1 MGDELKETTE
11 QKLSIQK
18 KPETA
23 LTWFMAQT
31 GGLAPAWWTRNR
43 DMYLRRSWQECD
55 AFAGAIYAISAK
67 LAAVPFRIEPRDP
80 QIKSHWRQAEKYE
93 ISLYEGADFGD
104 GWVKFLPKSLASA
117 WYSDNGFFWEIIGAG
132 NPNGP
137 IKGPAVG
144 IAHLDSA
151 QCTRTGNPEYPVV
164 YERSDGK
171 KYRLHYTRVALFSQ
185 LPSPVESM
193 NGVGF
198 CWFSR
203 CLGTAQTMIDI
214 LRYKQEK
221 LGSRPWRGIIY
232 GSGVPEDVLVAA
244 AEIANE
250 QADNQQMA
258 RFARTPI
265 VVNPSP
271 SSSVELNLLDLASLP
286 DGFDYER
293 DLTLGMYTIALTG
306 GFPPRWIWPATVSG
320 ATKADALYQ
329 HIAGSTSGAGQTL
342 SALQTLLG
350 GAERGKYHSIGK
362 FLPPYL
368 RMVFDFQDDEL
379 DRMRAEIKEIRS
391 ERHDR
396 DVANGIITIRTAREQ
411 MLSDGDVTESQF
423 QDMELNDGRTPD
435 GLNVLDLFYQED
447 IELLQG
453 IDPTDPDLE
462 LAVERMHEAKRIFT
476 ASTSNEVKRE
486 ARQAAAALEAL
497 LKIYGVE
504 IVERQEAVE
513 EEEGEQEEE
522 ENQTVPAKEGLA
534 TLAIRKA
541 LDNYES
547 GKIDASE
554 LANFALESAMDM
566 KGEEDGV

>member
-1 MGDELKETTE
+1 
-11 QKLSIQK
+11 
-18 KPETA
+18 
-23 LTWFMAQT
+23 
-31 GGLAPAWWTRNR
+31 
-43 DMYLRRSWQECD
+43 
-55 AFAGAIYAISAK
+55 
-67 LAAVPFRIEPRDP
+67 
-80 QIKSHWRQAEKYE
+80 
-93 ISLYEGADFGD
+93 
-104 GWVKFLPKSLASA
+104 
-117 WYSDNGFFWEIIGAG
+117 
-132 NPNGP
+132 
-137 IKGPAVG
+137 
-144 IAHLDSA
+144 
-151 QCTRTGNPEYPVV
+151 
-164 YERSDGK
+164 
-171 KYRLHYTRVALFSQ
+171 
-185 LPSPVESM
+185 
-193 NGVGF
+193 
-198 CWFSR
+198 
-203 CLGTAQTMIDI
+203 
-214 LRYKQEK
+214 
-221 LGSRPWRGIIY
+221 
-232 GSGVPEDVLVAA
+232 
-244 AEIANE
+244 
-250 QADNQQMA
+250 
-258 RFARTPI
+258 
-265 VVNPSP
+265 
-271 SSSVELNLLDLASLP
+271 
-286 DGFDYER
+286 
-293 DLTLGMYTIALTG
+293 
-306 GFPPRWIWPATVSG
+306 
-320 ATKADALYQ
+320 
-329 HIAGSTSGAGQTL
+329 
-342 SALQTLLG
+342 
-350 GAERGKYHSIGK
+350 
-362 FLPPYL
+362 LPPYL

-522 ENQTVPAKEGLA
+522 EDQTVPAKEGLA

-554 LANFALESAMDM
+554 LANFALECAMEM
-566 KGEEDGV
+566 KDGL